1 MIQTLKK
8 NIALLITAVVV
19 ALSAGLM
26 VPALSSAA
34 QSDLNDSLSC
44 GANNLGVSKST
55 GCESGNTSADSDIDK
70 LIENIVNIFSVIVGV
85 IAVVMIIIGG
95 FRYVTSGGDSSNV
108 TAAKNTI
115 MYAII
120 GLIIV
125 ALAQIIVR
133 FVLNQSNS
141 ISS

>member
-34 QSDLNDSLSC
+34 NLNDRVSC
-44 GANNLGVSKST
+44 GANELGVSKVT
-55 GCESGNTSADSDIDK
+55 GCEGANADADTSIDT
-70 LIENIVNIFSVIVGV
+70 LIENVVNIFSVIVGV

-108 TAAKNTI
+108 TSAKNTI

-133 FVLNQSNS
+133 FVLNQSSDIAN
-141 ISS
+141 

>member
-19 ALSAGLM
+19 ALSAGMM

-34 QSDLNDSLSC
+34 DADIDDRLCGGAELTLDTNTACAQGAGTSDLE
-44 GANNLGVSKST
+44 A
-55 GCESGNTSADSDIDK
+55 
-70 LIENIVNIFSVIVGV
+70 LITRIVNIFSVIVGV
-85 IAVVMIIIGG
+85 IAVIMIIIGG
-95 FRYVTSGGDSSNV
+95 FRYITSGGDSSNV
-108 TAAKNTI
+108 TSAKNTI

-133 FVLNQSNS
+133 FVLDQSSNL
-141 ISS
+141 

>member
-19 ALSAGLM
+19 ALSAGIM
-26 VPALSSAA
+26 VPAPSSAV
-34 QSDLNDSLSC
+34 DLNDRLSC
-44 GANNLGVSKST
+44 GANELGVSTVS
-55 GCESGNTSADSDIDK
+55 GCETSNEAADTSIDE
-70 LIENIVNIFSVIVGV
+70 LITNIVNIFSVIVGV
-85 IAVVMIIIGG
+85 IAVIMIIIGG

-108 TAAKNTI
+108 TSAKNTI

-133 FVLNQSNS
+133 FVLNQSND
-141 ISS
+141 ING

>member
-19 ALSAGLM
+19 AVSAGLM
-26 VPALSSAA
+26 APALTSAA
-34 QSDLNDSLSC
+34 DLNDRLSC
-44 GANNLGVSKST
+44 GANNLGVSDTT
-55 GCESGNTSADSDIDK
+55 GCESQNRDADTSIDK
-70 LIENIVNIFSVIVGV
+70 LITNVVNIFSVIVGV
-85 IAVVMIIIGG
+85 IAVIMIIVGG

-108 TAAKNTI
+108 TSAKNTI

-133 FVLNQSNS
+133 FVLNQSNQ
-141 ISS
+141 IN

>member
-26 VPALSSAA
+26 APALSSAA
-34 QSDLNDSLSC
+34 DLNDAASC
-44 GANNLGVSKST
+44 GANKLGVSKTS
-55 GCESGNTSADSDIDK
+55 GCEQGNASADTSIDK
-70 LIENIVNIFSVIVGV
+70 LITNIVNIFSVIVGV
-85 IAVVMIIIGG
+85 IAVIMIIIGG
-95 FRYVTSGGDSSNV
+95 FRYVTSGGDSGNV
-108 TAAKNTI
+108 TSAKNTI

-141 ISS
+141 LN